1 MRLFK
6 TQRLGL
12 ILGSKIFVNFTKYSF
27 EECMLRLR
35 KEIKNL
41 LPESFELDKSNPKSI
56 LETKILPPLSILP
69 PPPINKLTINHPKKW
84 TNEVS

>member
-1 MRLFK
+1 MWLFK
-6 TQRLGL
+6 TRRLGL

-69 PPPINKLTINHPKKW
+69 PPINKLTINHPKKW